1 MSKTLIYLIAV
12 FAMWMYFSF
21 SGSANGKSEKPTV
34 KDFDA
39 AGSGHGGTA
48 TVSNNGLKAGS
59 VFVRNDGN
67 AQGSNRGTWASGGG
81 FGSNV

>member
-21 SGSANGKSEKPTV
+21 SSSANGGSKPTV

-39 AGSGHGGTA
+39 AGSGSGGTMTA
-48 TVSNNGLKAGS
+48 NNSGLKQGS
-59 VFVRNDGN
+59 VFVRDTSQSRGN
-67 AQGSNRGTWASGGG
+67 GFTWKEGGG
-81 FGSNV
+81 FGSNA

>member
-21 SGSANGKSEKPTV
+21 SSSANGGSKPTV

-39 AGSGHGGTA
+39 AGSGSGGTM
-48 TVSNNGLKAGS
+48 TSNNGLKAGS
-59 VFVRNDGN
+59 VFVRDNGN
-67 AQGSNRGTWASGGG
+67 AKGTNRGTWKEGGG
-81 FGSNV
+81 FGSNA